1 MPKSGTRYMVH
12 RRKMAAR
19 AADQCVPEISVTAI
33 SAGSVGYH
41 ADIGKCAPDVRFKI
55 REDLFIAVANANH
68 IGDRYLNRVTTS
80 AGDEERASSLI
91 DPTGGTGAHHR
102 PTTVFQEFFSKFSR
116 AARRAPAASI
126 EPDTPRYCY
135 RPSLQ
140 KAPARLNRF
149 AALPESDRLAS
160 YPDADKRHLLSVAR
174 PFAELPTFALRFS
187 LRSVRG
193 AGTVEDPS
201 EHLFGAALPRTSP
214 AQGKEMDDRTGNG
227 EIIINY

>member
-12 RRKMAAR
+12 RCKMAVR
-19 AADQCVPEISVTAI
+19 AADRCVPEISVTAI
-33 SAGSVGYH
+33 SAGSVGHH

-55 REDLFIAVANANH
+55 RDDLIAVANANH

-80 AGDEERASSLI
+80 AGDEEWASSLI
-91 DPTGGTGAHHR
+91 DPTEGTGAHHK
-102 PTTVFQEFFSKFSR
+102 PTTAFQEFFSKFSR
-116 AARRAPAASI
+116 AARRAPAVSI
-126 EPDTPRYCY
+126 ERDTPRDCY

-160 YPDADKRHLLSVAR
+160 YPDAEKRHLLPVAR

-187 LRSVRG
+187 LRSVRA

-201 EHLFGAALPRTSP
+201 EHLFGAALPRTGST
-214 AQGKEMDDRTGNG
+214 QGKEMHSRTGNG
-227 EIIINY
+227 KINIKY